1 MAVNRVPGVL
11 ESEFSYEEGS
21 GVVTYDPE
29 ATDPETFLA
38 ALSEKT
44 GFRGRVIEPRMSPER
59 NGERNQGGDPRQP
72 TDHERTDPHNR

>member
-38 ALSEKT
+38 ELAEKT
-44 GFRGRVIEPRMSPER
+44 GFRGRVIEPRVNPER
-59 NGERNQGGDPRQP
+59 NGADDQGGDARQP
-72 TDHERTDPHNR
+72 TDHERTDPRNR